1 MKKFLALAL
10 AGTLVLPSLQAG
22 TVYAAGTSLDSVA
35 SATSDENIDTS
46 EESITLNESDSEDS
60 DDVSDEVTDTDDN
73 STESV
78 DETDTTTND
87 ASNEGSESA
96 STDSDNSGDASSND
110 SVITE
115 DDATSDS
122 STEDSSDDNSDTASS
137 AETSSD
143 AASSA
148 SSDDASNSASSGS
161 SAVTKTDEDLISDA
175 FEYSETIDN
184 FDISIKAPENVL
196 PNGVTVEIKKV
207 ETHNGSDIKDVV
219 NDIANEDSKSVFDHA
234 SFDISFYLDG
244 EEVEPVNDSVNV
256 SIKVSDDFAI
266 ENQEF
271 ATDIEVYHLSDDEIS
286 SVDSDIDVKEDEIAI
301 EETEIIDPLYDSNVD
316 TTDMLAATLPTDSDN
331 VSADGNLE
339 DTIDEDLENAT
350 FDTDDST
357 NEELDPSIF
366 DDIDMESCNS
376 YEEITTTTYYD
387 SYEVSF
393 DADSFSTYSVALT
406 YLNTNWTTSG
416 SEQKVSFS
424 SSELEGENFYSV
436 IQAAL
441 DSATSDDSSTV
452 YHIVVPAGNYTL
464 SASAGKGFK
473 ISSNTILEFNSN
485 TNVTLKAS
493 TSYKAYIAKLYDGE
507 SHTGY
512 DGFTNIQILNGNF
525 TTSGSKTTGVLMQL
539 THCNNVTVSGMTIN
553 NTLTE
558 HSIEMAAAKDITISG
573 CIFTGSTS
581 YGREAVEIDFT
592 HSSDNINITNADSDS
607 YDDLTVESLTI
618 SNCEFN
624 NMVRGIGNH
633 IYVLGSH
640 PNNINILDNKFT
652 NITERAIFA
661 LGWTNSLISANT
673 MTNVYT
679 GVDFE
684 SAGGYMYERNDG
696 SYDSSYINYSSGNVV
711 ENNTMSLVNH
721 SDYDGGTPSFAIR
734 IGGLSNDSNLNTG
747 AFYVDGFT
755 VNGNTITG
763 EAVYPIYAMYTNSSS
778 IINNIIKNNTS
789 AFEPQG
795 ITLDHASSCSVTG
808 NTISNFTTS
817 NAIGIVCK
825 DSSNSNKI
833 SSNTLTSIN
842 LYGIYLYESS
852 ATNIDSNTF
861 NNPGEEAIYLNVSNA
876 DSISSNLISGGKYG
890 IMVNTSSTVSKLYTN
905 NMANITKNG
914 VLVYNSSQ
922 ITTTKNNNV
931 VSKKKAFII
940 DSSSKGIAFSCGA
953 IVMGNN
959 EKCTAKMFKSKSGAK
974 VKKKNSKKSVV
985 TWSSNKL
992 TAKKNGS
999 STLKFKQDGCTAIL
1013 TVKVKKPATKV
1024 KTSKKTITLSV
1035 GDVYKIPVKLTGG
1048 SGKITYKSSKKKFAS
1063 VSSNGIVVAKK
1074 AGTTKITIKTYNG
1087 KTYKLKIK
1095 VTS

>member
-1 MKKFLALAL
+1 
-10 AGTLVLPSLQAG
+10 
-22 TVYAAGTSLDSVA
+22 
-35 SATSDENIDTS
+35 
-46 EESITLNESDSEDS
+46 
-60 DDVSDEVTDTDDN
+60 
-73 STESV
+73 
-78 DETDTTTND
+78 
-87 ASNEGSESA
+87 
-96 STDSDNSGDASSND
+96 
-110 SVITE
+110 
-115 DDATSDS
+115 
-122 STEDSSDDNSDTASS
+122 
-137 AETSSD
+137 
-143 AASSA
+143 
-148 SSDDASNSASSGS
+148 
-161 SAVTKTDEDLISDA
+161 
-175 FEYSETIDN
+175 
-184 FDISIKAPENVL
+184 
-196 PNGVTVEIKKV
+196 
-207 ETHNGSDIKDVV
+207 
-219 NDIANEDSKSVFDHA
+219 
-234 SFDISFYLDG
+234 
-244 EEVEPVNDSVNV
+244 
-256 SIKVSDDFAI
+256 
-266 ENQEF
+266 
-271 ATDIEVYHLSDDEIS
+271 
-286 SVDSDIDVKEDEIAI
+286 
-301 EETEIIDPLYDSNVD
+301 
-316 TTDMLAATLPTDSDN
+316 
-331 VSADGNLE
+331 
-339 DTIDEDLENAT
+339 
-350 FDTDDST
+350 
-357 NEELDPSIF
+357 
-366 DDIDMESCNS
+366 
-376 YEEITTTTYYD
+376 
-387 SYEVSF
+387 
-393 DADSFSTYSVALT
+393 
-406 YLNTNWTTSG
+406 
-416 SEQKVSFS
+416 
-424 SSELEGENFYSV
+424 
-436 IQAAL
+436 
-441 DSATSDDSSTV
+441 
-452 YHIVVPAGNYTL
+452 
-464 SASAGKGFK
+464 
-473 ISSNTILEFNSN
+473 
-485 TNVTLKAS
+485 
-493 TSYKAYIAKLYDGE
+493 
-507 SHTGY
+507 
-512 DGFTNIQILNGNF
+512 
-525 TTSGSKTTGVLMQL
+525 
-539 THCNNVTVSGMTIN
+539 MTIN

>member
-10 AGTLVLPSLQAG
+10 AGTLILPSLQAG

-46 EESITLNESDSEDS
+46 EDSNKLNESDSGSLDDVSNEITDS
-60 DDVSDEVTDTDDN
+60 DDNTA
-73 STESV
+73 ESV

-87 ASNEGSESA
+87 ASNEGSESG
-96 STDSDNSGDASSND
+96 SSDSDNSGDASSND

-148 SSDDASNSASSGS
+148 SYDDASNSASSGS
-161 SAVTKTDEDLISDA
+161 SAITKTDEDLISDA

-207 ETHNGSDIKDVV
+207 DTHNGSDIKDVV

-286 SVDSDIDVKEDEIAI
+286 SVDSDIDVKEDEIEI

-424 SSELEGENFYSV
+424 SSELEGENFYSE
-436 IQAAL
+436 IQKAL
-441 DSATSDDSSTV
+441 NSAISDDSSTV
-452 YHIVVPAGNYTL
+452 YHIVVPAGSYTL
-464 SASAGKGFK
+464 STGKGFK

-485 TNVTLKAS
+485 TNVTLKAT
-493 TSYKAYIAKLYDGE
+493 TSSKAYIAKLYDGE

-592 HSSDNINITNADSDS
+592 HSSDNINITDADSDS

-618 SNCEFN
+618 SNCTFN

-711 ENNTMSLVNH
+711 ENNTISLVNH

-861 NNPGEEAIYLNVSNA
+861 NNPGEEAIYLNVSKA

-905 NMANITKNG
+905 NMANITNNG

-1048 SGKITYKSSKKKFAS
+1048 SGKITYKSSKKKYAS

-1095 VTS
+1095 VKS

>member
-46 EESITLNESDSEDS
+46 EDSNKLNESDSGSLDDVSNEITDS
-60 DDVSDEVTDTDDN
+60 DDNTA
-73 STESV
+73 ESV

-87 ASNEGSESA
+87 ASNEGSESG
-96 STDSDNSGDASSND
+96 SSDSDNSGDASSND

-148 SSDDASNSASSGS
+148 SYDDASNSASSGS
-161 SAVTKTDEDLISDA
+161 SAITKTDEDLISDA

-207 ETHNGSDIKDVV
+207 DTHNGSDIKDVV

-286 SVDSDIDVKEDEIAI
+286 SVDSDIDVKEDEIEI

-424 SSELEGENFYSV
+424 SSELEGENFYSE
-436 IQAAL
+436 IQKAL
-441 DSATSDDSSTV
+441 NSAISDDSSTV
-452 YHIVVPAGNYTL
+452 YHIVVPAGSYTL
-464 SASAGKGFK
+464 STGKGFK

-485 TNVTLKAS
+485 TNVTLKAT
-493 TSYKAYIAKLYDGE
+493 TSSKAYIAKLYDGE

-592 HSSDNINITNADSDS
+592 HSSDNINITDADSDS

-618 SNCEFN
+618 SNCTFN

-711 ENNTMSLVNH
+711 ENNTISLVNH

-905 NMANITKNG
+905 NMANITNNG

-1024 KTSKKTITLSV
+1024 KTSKKTITLSI

-1048 SGKITYKSSKKKFAS
+1048 SGKITYKSSKKKYAS

-1095 VTS
+1095 VKS

>member
-46 EESITLNESDSEDS
+46 EESTTLNESDSEGS

-78 DETDTTTND
+78 DETDTATND

-161 SAVTKTDEDLISDA
+161 SSVTKTDEDLISDA

-416 SEQKVSFS
+416 NEQKVSFS
-424 SSELEGENFYSV
+424 SSELEGENFYSE
-436 IQAAL
+436 IQKAL
-441 DSATSDDSSTV
+441 NSAISDDSSTV
-452 YHIVVPAGNYTL
+452 YHIVVPAGSYTL
-464 SASAGKGFK
+464 STGKGFK

-485 TNVTLKAS
+485 TNVTLKAT
-493 TSYKAYIAKLYDGE
+493 TSSKAYIAKLYDGE

-558 HSIEMAAAKDITISG
+558 HSIEIAAAKDITISG

-618 SNCEFN
+618 SNCTFN

-711 ENNTMSLVNH
+711 ENNTISLVNY

-778 IINNIIKNNTS
+778 IINNTIKNNTS

-795 ITLDHASSCSVTG
+795 ITLDHASSCTVTG

-861 NNPGEEAIYLNVSNA
+861 NNPGEEAIYLNISKA

-905 NMANITKNG
+905 NMANITNNG

>member
-46 EESITLNESDSEDS
+46 EESITLNESDSEGS
-60 DDVSDEVTDTDDN
+60 DDVSDEITDSDDN
-73 STESV
+73 TAESV

-161 SAVTKTDEDLISDA
+161 SAVIKTDEDLISDA

-207 ETHNGSDIKDVV
+207 DTHNGSDIKDVV

-339 DTIDEDLENAT
+339 DTIDEDLENTT

-357 NEELDPSIF
+357 NEELDSSIF

-441 DSATSDDSSTV
+441 NQATSDDSSTV

-592 HSSDNINITNADSDS
+592 HSSDNINITDADSDS

-711 ENNTMSLVNH
+711 ENNTISLVNH

-778 IINNIIKNNTS
+778 IINNTIKNNTS

-861 NNPGEEAIYLNVSNA
+861 NNPGEEAIYLNVSKA

-905 NMANITKNG
+905 NMANITKSG

-1048 SGKITYKSSKKKFAS
+1048 SGKITYKSSKKKYAS

-1095 VTS
+1095 VKS